1 MPMPRWQH
9 RASTPGR
16 TAASSRLDGSKP
28 SQLSTAGSMV
38 PNLRQ
43 LALLGAN
50 EADTNQI
57 AVEPGITIAAPRTT
71 SRDIKRHKASNC
83 KPG

>member
-1 MPMPRWQH
+1 
-9 RASTPGR
+9 
-16 TAASSRLDGSKP
+16 
-28 SQLSTAGSMV
+28 MV

-43 LALLGAN
+43 FALLGAN

-57 AVEPGITIAAPRTT
+57 AVESGITIAAPRTT
-71 SRDIKRHKASNC
+71 SRDIKPHKASNC